1 MGGHMGSA
9 ISVARSLGRAGARVY
24 LLGEPQSPER
34 YSRYI
39 TYIPLPGGRPAEQ
52 LWADFLLSALSE
64 PLRGAVLLACS
75 DAGIEVILRNRERLA
90 EKFRLDI
97 SDPQA
102 QECALNKLCTYM
114 AAEEAG
120 VPAPRFW
127 WAKDLEEVHARRDEF
142 VYPLL
147 LKPLYSHKFS
157 SMYGKKFILARDL
170 GQLLE
175 AFADVQRHQLEI
187 VLLELIP
194 GPDDRLCSYFT
205 YTDEEHTRLFDFT
218 KRVIRRYP
226 ENQGLACY
234 HITDWIPEVAEL
246 GAKLLTQMGL
256 LGLGNVEFKR
266 DERDGKLKVIEV
278 NARFTAANPV
288 IAASGYDLGLFVY
301 NRIVGRPQASLK
313 HRPYRGGMRLWYPE
327 NDAKAF
333 LELRGKGKLTLR
345 QWVGSLLHPQVLPY
359 FRWYDPA
366 PSAVSAARLAQRL
379 STRLARSLN
388 PARGA

>member
-1 MGGHMGSA
+1 MGSA
-9 ISVARSLGRAGARVY
+9 ISVARSLGRAGIRVY
-24 LLGEPQSPER
+24 LLGEPESAER
-34 YSRYI
+34 YSRYV

-52 LWADFLLSALSE
+52 RWADFLLSARSD

-75 DAGIEVILRNRERLA
+75 DAGIEVILRDRGRLA
-90 EKFRLDI
+90 EKFRLDV

-102 QECALNKLCTYM
+102 QECALNKLCTYQ

-127 WAKDLEEVHARRDEF
+127 WVKDFEEIQMRRDEF

-157 SMYGKKFILARDL
+157 AVYGKKFILVRDL
-170 GQLLE
+170 GELLD
-175 AFADVQRHQLEI
+175 AFADVRRHELEV

-205 YTDEEHTRLFDFT
+205 YTDETCTGLFDFT

-246 GAKLLTQMGL
+246 GSRLLTQMGL

-301 NRIVGRPQASLK
+301 NRIVGRPQAPLK
-313 HRPYRGGMRLWYPE
+313 HKAYRGGVRLWYPE

-333 LELRGKGKLTLR
+333 LELRGKGRLTLR
-345 QWVGSLLHPQVLPY
+345 RWVASLLHPQVLPY
-359 FRWYDPA
+359 FCWYDPA
-366 PSAVSAARLAQRL
+366 PSAVSTARLARRVA
-379 STRLARSLN
+379 TRLARSLN
-388 PARGA
+388 PERGA